1 MAHTFLGIDR
11 NAVKEKVRGAMSN
24 YLRNSADLM
33 VRAEQRSEWNEMDR
47 AARDEMAAVAFER
60 YFETASLMGT
70 PETARATIRKLE
82 EMGVSE
88 LCCLVD
94 FGLPT
99 GDIMEGLNLLTE
111 VKDWA
116 NSRNNPQLKHA

>member
-1 MAHTFLGIDR
+1 MAHTFLGTDR
-11 NAVKEKVRGAMSN
+11 NLVKEKVRGAMSS

-33 VRAEQRSEWNEMDR
+33 VRPEQRNEWNEMGR
-47 AARDEMAAVAFER
+47 IARDEMAAVAFER

-70 PETARATIRKLE
+70 PEGARATIRRLKE
-82 EMGVSE
+82 IGVTE

-99 GDIMEGLNLLTE
+99 EDILESLDLLTE
-111 VKDWA
+111 VMDWA
-116 NSRNNPQLKHA
+116 NSKFKPQLKRA